1 MSHHFSC
8 VAGSHVPMHRS
19 SSSAAHLY
27 TALICEVRHWS
38 QVTCSDATKWH
49 HSEPRAYDKVLVD
62 APCSSDRHLILQRGG
77 AESVL
82 RRDWSPARL
91 KRDASLQIGLL
102 ESALASTRPG
112 GRVVYSTCSL
122 SQTQNDDVV
131 SKALRR
137 RGGTVDFEAASL
149 PCALVPGVE
158 RTDYGFIALPDST
171 EHGPIFWS
179 AIRVE
184 GRES

>member
-1 MSHHFSC
+1 M
-8 VAGSHVPMHRS
+8 
-19 SSSAAHLY
+19 
-27 TALICEVRHWS
+27 
-38 QVTCSDATKWH
+38 
-49 HSEPRAYDKVLVD
+49 
-62 APCSSDRHLILQRGG
+62 
-77 AESVL
+77 
-82 RRDWSPARL
+82 
-91 KRDASLQIGLL
+91 
-102 ESALASTRPG
+102 
-112 GRVVYSTCSL
+112 YSTCSL

-137 RGGTVDFEAASL
+137 RGGTVDFEAASS